1 MPKEIHSK
9 GDPHSQIWVTVDE
22 PYQKDAEKG
31 FLFSS
36 GLGYVFDK
44 MMKEAEITDYYV
56 TCRKPDLEDKSS
68 YRIIENDLN
77 HYKPPLII
85 ALGNTA
91 SYLCKEVRDANTR
104 KGRRSAK
111 EIAGLLVEDE
121 EETPLDKYAGSL
133 LCSNLLTYPH
143 YVIPSYLPDSIMADW
158 SLRDIIVS
166 LDLGKAKSELD
177 YYKQNG
183 FIQPLPDRKL
193 LYDLSFF
200 EILKLLDYF
209 EHSCSLLSVDI
220 ETIFPKKKSI
230 FYPHPGHITC
240 IGIASS
246 KELGLSF
253 SLFRENAAE
262 SLMLWR
268 KLDGLLRV
276 KKILGQ
282 NFFNFDQPRFQN
294 IGFEIPLENISDTL
308 IRHHVLWPE
317 LPHKLQFLTRQYT
330 REPFYKEEGQSW
342 SSKDMS
348 GLRKYNCKDCC
359 LTYEVYE
366 AQELEL
372 KERGL
377 E

>member
-36 GLGYVFDK
+36 GLGYIFDK
-44 MMKEAEITDYYV
+44 MMKEAGITDYYV

-77 HYKPPLII
+77 HYRPPLII

-111 EIAGLLVEDE
+111 EIAGLLIENE

-143 YVIPSYLPDSIMADW
+143 YIIPSYLPDSIMADW

-183 FIQPLPDRKL
+183 LIQPLPDRKL

-220 ETIFPKKKSI
+220 ETVYCKKNSF
-230 FYPHPGHITC
+230 FYPHIGYPTC

-246 KELGLSF
+246 RDLGISF
-253 SLFRENAAE
+253 PLFRESE
-262 SLMLWR
+262 YEQIILWR
-268 KLDGLLRV
+268 KLDKLFKE

-282 NFFNFDQPRFQN
+282 NFFEFDVSRLN
-294 IGFEIPLENISDTL
+294 CLGFDIPLSNIVDTR
-308 IRHHVLWPE
+308 IRHHILWAE
-317 LPHKLQFLTRQYT
+317 LPHSLQFMTRQYT
-330 REPFYKEEGQSW
+330 RQPFYKEDGKQW
-342 SSKDMS
+342 SMKDMS
-348 GLRKYNCKDCC
+348 GLRRYNCLDV
-359 LTYEVYE
+359 TVTMEVFE
-366 AQELEL
+366 QQEIEI
-372 KERGL
+372 KERGI

>member
-9 GDPHSQIWVTVDE
+9 GDPHSQIWCVCDE

-44 MMKEAEITDYYV
+44 MMKEAGITDYYV

-85 ALGNTA
+85 ALGNTS
-91 SYLCKEVRDANTR
+91 SYLCKEIRDANTR
-104 KGRRSAK
+104 KGRRSAR
-111 EIAGLLVEDE
+111 EIAGLLIENED
-121 EETPLDKYAGSL
+121 ETPLDKYAGSL

-200 EILKLLDYF
+200 EEKAREKLPDFSSKTMKKLLWISTL
-209 EHSCSLLSVDI
+209 EVCLVVI
-220 ETIFPKKKSI
+220 
-230 FYPHPGHITC
+230 
-240 IGIASS
+240 
-246 KELGLSF
+246 F
-253 SLFRENAAE
+253 SLT
-262 SLMLWR
+262 LTML
-268 KLDGLLRV
+268 
-276 KKILGQ
+276 
-282 NFFNFDQPRFQN
+282 FH
-294 IGFEIPLENISDTL
+294 L
-308 IRHHVLWPE
+308 IY
-317 LPHKLQFLTRQYT
+317 QT
-330 REPFYKEEGQSW
+330 QSW
-342 SSKDMS
+342 LI
-348 GLRKYNCKDCC
+348 GVLGILWC
-359 LTYEVYE
+359 LLIWVR
-366 AQELEL
+366 L
-372 KERGL
+372 KS
-377 E
+377 